1 MSEDNQQQ
9 NNQEKKPRETL
20 EQFANRVGLKYV
32 RGRGG
37 IQFAAYPSGNLLHK
51 RPKQEKKPRESTGDF
66 YEYRVE

>member
-1 MSEDNQQQ
+1 MSKDNQQQ

-37 IQFAAYPSGNLLHK
+37 IQFGAYSN
-51 RPKQEKKPRESTGDF
+51 
-66 YEYRVE
+66 

>member
-1 MSEDNQQQ
+1 MANPKRRFDRRNHFMSEDNQQQ

-37 IQFAAYPSGNLLHK
+37 IQFGAYSN
-51 RPKQEKKPRESTGDF
+51 
-66 YEYRVE
+66 